1 MLVGLAFHLQSAVLG
16 IGIGIG
22 IGIQSGWFKAYF
34 HVLIGLLRIKMAI
47 GNFGCSI
54 KGLEGDSHSWFG
66 A

>member
-1 MLVGLAFHLQSAVLG
+1 MLVGLAFHLQSVVL
-16 IGIGIG
+16 G
-22 IGIQSGWFKAYF
+22 IGIQSGWFKAHF